1 MSPFYTSFS
10 KLYISGFCDNSSI
23 IFFMSETTVSIYVNR
38 TTCPKIRRICTHVH
52 LTVTWALQ
60 IIWINYFTIHILVVR
75 LTFPDFSLI
84 TERSEIPGL
93 QNWLLTG
100 VLFPNVI
107 YRLGYDVS
115 MKGSESDLLLT
126 NKLIE
131 HDYQQ
136 YRLKSSFLT
145 FYSRY
150 NDFVSKYNLTLGR
163 MLTDWL
169 AFFILTVRPLSMMT
183 ELPTMRSVFALHL
196 FCLFTFITL
205 FVIVTLHFFIA
216 L

>member
-1 MSPFYTSFS
+1 MNNNSVYLFMVNFNFYVVILTDKVFEYLSFLCTSSPLYTSFS

-23 IFFMSETTVSIYVNR
+23 IFFYVGNDSNYLCQR
-38 TTCPKIRRICTHVH
+38 NNLKHCPKIRRICTHVH

-84 TERSEIPGL
+84 TERSETLGL

-115 MKGSESDLLLT
+115 MKGSESVLL
-126 NKLIE
+126 
-131 HDYQQ
+131 Q
-136 YRLKSSFLT
+136 
-145 FYSRY
+145 
-150 NDFVSKYNLTLGR
+150 
-163 MLTDWL
+163 
-169 AFFILTVRPLSMMT
+169 
-183 ELPTMRSVFALHL
+183 
-196 FCLFTFITL
+196 
-205 FVIVTLHFFIA
+205 
-216 L
+216 